1 MPRQVGER
9 EIRRGILLVV
19 GEGERAEGGCER
31 VKSEMRR
38 ENREE

>member
-1 MPRQVGER
+1 VGER
-9 EIRRGILLVV
+9 EIGRCIVLVV

-31 VKSEMRR
+31 VKSEMRG